1 MSLGRGAVTVEPT
14 LISSHAEMVPGDLG
28 VVYFRDGFTPFSW
41 ITPEGVFRWWG
52 NRWVGVLDEPDIGL
66 PEPEDTRMWRL
77 S

>member
-1 MSLGRGAVTVEPT
+1 
-14 LISSHAEMVPGDLG
+14 MVPGDLG